1 MIQSIPWVLDIFI
14 LALIYV
20 GEIRFPFDSQEL
32 IISTYIV
39 TSISPN
45 CSNVT
50 KAQNNQLVV

>member
-1 MIQSIPWVLDIFI
+1 MAI
-14 LALIYV
+14 LEDDAIALIYI

-32 IISTYIV
+32 IIPTYIV